1 MSLPRRPQGN
11 GKPVLLAGRK
21 RKKSAS
27 FLDEAPVPYLLLDPS
42 GAIVE
47 ANPPAARL
55 LGREQAGLQRLPLR
69 AFVCEA
75 DREKFDRHL
84 YQSLGGGK
92 NASTELKLDVSGTP
106 LVELISLSCVASRS
120 RKLLLHMIIHE
131 RPTNG
136 IGSPAV
142 GIVAKEIQNLK
153 PEGDLG
159 VLELGD
165 IIDVPAFQKLMND
178 FYAVSH
184 FPMSIVDMKGRV
196 LVGVG
201 WQDICTKFHR
211 VNPETCKLCLESDTQ
226 LSAGVARGEFRQYRC
241 KNSLWDIATPIVVA
255 GRQVGNVF
263 SGQFF
268 FDDETVDRETF
279 RAQARQYRF
288 DEEQY
293 LGALDRVPRLSR
305 RTVEDGMAFLLK
317 LADML
322 SQLGY
327 SNAQL
332 ARLLAE
338 RDRLTASLHEEKER
352 LKRAQEIAHLGSWEL
367 DVDSGSVTWSDESYR
382 IFGLEPQQTVVSYGT
397 FLDHVHPDDR
407 AAVDAAYTRSLRENQ
422 DSYDIE
428 HRVVNASTGE
438 ICFVHERCHH
448 TRDDSGNI
456 VRSVGMVHDITE
468 QKRAEM
474 ELRESRMKY
483 QALIETTADFIW
495 EIDAQGRYTYCS
507 PQIDKLLGLKPE
519 DMIGKS
525 PFGTVPAELQDSTRE
540 TLSALLA
547 SPRAFSGLE
556 TSALDS
562 GGRVVCLET
571 SGVPFFDKDGAF
583 AGFRGISRDVTE
595 RKHADEAL
603 RSSEERLHLALKA
616 ARAGAWDWNMATGTS
631 AISDSYRELFGIPP
645 GQPFSYD
652 SWLASLHPE
661 DRERCRAYGE
671 AFFGSKDSLEWDL
684 EFRINTPHL
693 GIRWHHA
700 TGTVQRD
707 ENGRP
712 QRFIG
717 VSTDITDR
725 KRIEESEERLK
736 ALMNHNPSLVFLKDE
751 SGRYVYLNEAYE
763 KQFAHT
769 KEWFGKTDFD
779 FWPRE
784 SAKLFRANDAEVLKS
799 GRTQQVLE
807 DLTDL
812 DGKRHC
818 WLAYKF
824 PFTDSKGN
832 RYLGGIG
839 IDAIDRVRAE
849 EAVRDQQS
857 RLTLAMEAGQLV
869 PYEID
874 LTTGEVMGSPQ
885 LFKAFGLRPTPEVHH
900 RTQWRSF
907 IHEDDREGLSASV
920 ERAAATGKEHH
931 YEYRLHHS
939 DGTIHW
945 HETHGMVLADEQ
957 GHRRRLVGFLRD
969 ITGRKQAEEAVA
981 AAQRQVQSIIENT
994 PAIVYALDL
1003 GERFIMANSALAQVL
1018 NTTPEQMIGKRRNEF
1033 MPKEDADWHEAND
1046 RKVFEAGEAMEFEEY
1061 SQLKDRSITWL
1072 TSKFPLRDA
1081 QGRIYAVGGI
1091 SSDVS
1096 ERKQVEEALRRSQ
1109 KTLHDLIEGSPFGT
1123 YLVDSQFR
1131 IAMMNASSQESAF
1144 RNVRPLIGRDFSEA
1158 MRILWP
1164 EAVAS
1169 QIIGHFRHT
1178 LETGE
1183 PYYSPRFINLRRDI
1197 AAVESYEWELHR
1209 MTLPDGQNG
1218 VICYYYDSTKLQEAN
1233 EALRVSEARFRLAIE
1248 HSQLMAWQCDT
1259 AMRFTWIYNSHFG
1272 IPDVD
1277 MLGKAPTKLE
1287 NERGMAEFIAH
1298 GAEVL
1303 QRGKGVR
1310 KTIRYV
1316 HANGQEKYFDQQ
1328 IEIVPNPDGG
1338 TAGLIGISLDV
1349 TERVLAEQRLHK
1361 SEESFRLMIGHS
1373 GEPMLLV
1380 DQSGTIDCISK
1391 NAAEQLG
1398 FQESELVGTS
1408 VDRFLDWS
1416 GKLDLTMRLQDFQRH
1431 APSPAKGVLRIRRK
1445 DGSWCWLDV
1454 QASFV
1459 NYGQRPEKYLL
1470 KFEMINANISR

>member
-1 MSLPRRPQGN
+1 MKSSRTRTGQPCDYRFLEVNPSFERLTGLTRGELIGKRVLEILPDNEPIWIERYGKVALTGEPARFENYSAPLGRWYEVFAYRPAPMQFA
-11 GKPVLLAGRK
+11 VTFADITERK
-21 RKKSAS
+21 R
-27 FLDEAPVPYLLLDPS
+27 
-42 GAIVE
+42 VE
-47 ANPPAARL
+47 EEH
-55 LGREQAGLQRLPLR
+55 RE
-69 AFVCEA
+69 
-75 DREKFDRHL
+75 
-84 YQSLGGGK
+84 
-92 NASTELKLDVSGTP
+92 
-106 LVELISLSCVASRS
+106 VEERVR
-120 RKLLLHMIIHE
+120 RKLE
-131 RPTNG
+131 
-136 IGSPAV
+136 SV
-142 GIVAKEIQNLK
+142 LK

-201 WQDICTKFHR
+201 WQDICTRFHR

-241 KNSLWDIATPIVVA
+241 KNNLWDIATPIFVA

-268 FDDETVDRETF
+268 FDDETVDRAAF
-279 RAQARQYRF
+279 RAQARRYHF

-293 LGALDRVPRLSR
+293 LSALDRVPRLSR
-305 RTVEDGMAFLLK
+305 KTVEDGMAFLLK

-338 RDRLTASLHEEKER
+338 RDRLAASLHEEKER
-352 LKRAQEIAHLGSWEL
+352 LKRAQEVAHLGSWEL
-367 DVDSGSVTWSDESYR
+367 DVASGTVTWSDEAYR
-382 IFGLEPQQTVVSYGT
+382 IFGLEPQQTVVTYAS

-407 AAVDAAYTRSLRENQ
+407 AAVDAAYTRSLRESQ

-438 ICFVHERCHH
+438 IRFVHERCHH
-448 TRDDSGNI
+448 HRDDSGKI

-483 QALIETTADFIW
+483 QALIETTGDFIW
-495 EIDAQGRYTYCS
+495 EMDSQARYTYCS
-507 PQIDKLLGLKPE
+507 PQMERLWGLKPE
-519 DMIGKS
+519 EMIGKT
-525 PFGTVPAELQDSTRE
+525 PFDLMPAELRDRARE
-540 TLSALLA
+540 TFLGYLT
-547 SPRAFSGLE
+547 SPQAFSGLE
-556 TSALDS
+556 TAAYD
-562 GGRVVCLET
+562 GRGRLIHIET
-571 SGVPFFDKDGAF
+571 GGVPFFDKDGAL
-583 AGFRGISRDVTE
+583 AGFRGISRDITE
-595 RKHADEAL
+595 RKQADEAL
-603 RSSEERLHLALKA
+603 RSSEERLRLALKA
-616 ARAGAWDWNMATGTS
+616 GRAGAWDWNMATGAS

-645 GQPFSYD
+645 GQPFTYD
-652 SWLASLHPE
+652 SWLASVHPE

-684 EFRINTPHL
+684 EFRIVTPHQ

-707 ENGRP
+707 ETGRP
-712 QRFIG
+712 HRFIG
-717 VSTDITDR
+717 VSTDVTDR
-725 KRIEESEERLK
+725 KRIEESEERLNV
-736 ALMNHNPSLVFLKDE
+736 LMNHNPSLVFLKDE

-763 KQFAHT
+763 EQFVHT
-769 KEWFGKTDFD
+769 KDWFGKTDFD
-779 FWPRE
+779 FWPKE
-784 SAKLFRANDAEVLKS
+784 SAELFRANDTEVWKS
-799 GRTQQVLE
+799 GRTHQVLE
-807 DLTDL
+807 DSIDL

-839 IDAIDRVRAE
+839 IDALDRVRAE
-849 EAVRDQQS
+849 EAVREQQR

-874 LTTGEVMGSPQ
+874 LITGEVMGSPQ
-885 LFKAFGLRPTPEVHH
+885 LFMAFGLRPTPEIHH
-900 RTQWRSF
+900 RAQWRSL

-920 ERAAATGKEHH
+920 ERAAKSGNEHH
-931 YEYRLHHS
+931 YEYRFHHS

-945 HETHGMVLADEQ
+945 HETHGMVLVDEQ
-957 GHRRRLVGFLRD
+957 GHRCRLVGFLRD
-969 ITGRKQAEEAVA
+969 ITGRKRAEEAVA
-981 AAQRQVQSIIENT
+981 AAQRQVQGIIENT
-994 PAIVYALDL
+994 PAVVYALDL
-1003 GERFIMANSALAQVL
+1003 NERFIIANSALAKVL
-1018 NTTPEQMIGKRRNEF
+1018 NTTPEQMIGKRRHDL

-1046 RKVFEAGEAMEFEEY
+1046 RKVIEAGKAIELEEA
-1061 SQLKDRSITWL
+1061 SQLNGRSITWL

-1081 QGRIYAVGGI
+1081 QGKIYAVGGI
-1091 SSDVS
+1091 STDVS

-1164 EAVAS
+1164 EAVAAE
-1169 QIIGHFRHT
+1169 IIGHFRHT

-1183 PYYSPRFINLRRDI
+1183 PYYSPRFINLRRDV
-1197 AAVESYEWELHR
+1197 ATVESYEWELHR
-1209 MTLPDGQNG
+1209 MTLPDGQYG

-1248 HSQLMAWQCDT
+1248 HSQLMAWQCDSQ
-1259 AMRFTWIYNSHFG
+1259 MRFKWVYNSHFG
-1272 IPDVD
+1272 VPDNDVVGKTPAE
-1277 MLGKAPTKLE
+1277 LGSGE
-1287 NERGMAEFIAH
+1287 GMKEFIAH
-1298 GAEVL
+1298 SQEVL
-1303 QRGKGVR
+1303 EKGTGMRRV
-1310 KTIRYV
+1310 I
-1316 HANGQEKYFDQQ
+1316 GQVLPDGREEYFDQQ
-1328 IEIVPNPDGG
+1328 VEPLRDPRGVII
-1338 TAGLIGISLDV
+1338 GLVGISLNV
-1349 TERVLAEQRLHK
+1349 TDRVRAEQLVHR
-1361 SEESFRLMIGHS
+1361 SEEGYRLMIEHS
-1373 GEPMLLV
+1373 TEPMLLV
-1380 DQSGTIDCISK
+1380 DESGRIDCISGK
-1391 NAAEQLG
+1391 GASLLG
-1398 FQESELVGTS
+1398 FVQAELVGTS

-1416 GKLDLTMRLQDFQRH
+1416 AKLDLSMRVRDFFKH
-1431 APSPAKGVLRIRRK
+1431 APMPAKGVLRIRRSGG
-1445 DGSWCWLDV
+1445 DWCWIDV
-1454 QASFV
+1454 QASVV
-1459 NYGQRPEKYLL
+1459 NYGQKPEKYLL
-1470 KFEMINANISR
+1470 KFDMINTNISR